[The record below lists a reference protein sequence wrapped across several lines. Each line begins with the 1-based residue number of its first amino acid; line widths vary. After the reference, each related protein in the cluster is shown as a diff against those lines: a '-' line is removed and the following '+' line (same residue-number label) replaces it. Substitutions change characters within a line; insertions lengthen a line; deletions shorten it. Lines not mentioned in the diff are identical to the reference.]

1 MPQKLI
7 CLLTLLGFLLQPS
20 FAQKPAEILKQPSN
34 IVLSKQYRLNS
45 SYREVN
51 MNITPDGKY
60 MFFMSSRGQM
70 PWSRA
75 NYLVYKGQAQY
86 DGDIWYSERVG
97 KTWQAPKC
105 LGANINTNMGED
117 EPNISPDGNTVYFQ
131 SWHNDYKGTSWEQ
144 DGGPYYKAS
153 RVGANWGAKV
163 GLGGGIHQ
171 FFKKFRYG
179 TDGMTISPDGKT
191 FIVAAGADYNGAM
204 DLYISYFQNGQWTY
218 LRKLPI
224 STDGDER
231 SPFIAAD
238 GETLYFASDGYKGF
252 GGLDIYK
259 VSLSDAIAGTRPKIY
274 NVGSPFNTASN
285 DYGFMITSDGKEV
298 YLIRDGDI
306 YMADVS
312 KSPKEMKPN
321 ATLII
326 KGVVRNAKT
335 KRPLAK
341 QVILKEACCNVPVTD
356 IWSNAATG
364 EYMIILKKPIDAY
377 EQKVLKDKNYLA
389 YSKILKKGADNV
401 IIANIDL
408 IPIDNPEITTANIE
422 LKKRQEEER
431 RRKEELKKKQE
442 EELRKKEEEAR
453 KRREEEQLRN
463 QESACRM

>member
-1 MPQKLI
+1 MPQKFIYLPM
-7 CLLTLLGFLLQPS
+7 LLWLFLQPS
-20 FAQKPAEILKQPSN
+20 FAQNPAEILKQPAN

-51 MNITPDGKY
+51 MNITPDGRY

-70 PWSRA
+70 PWSKA
-75 NYLVYKGQAQY
+75 NYLVYKGQSQY

-97 KTWQAPKC
+97 KTWQTPKC

-131 SWHNDYKGTSWEQ
+131 SWHNDGEGNSWLT

-153 RVGANWGAKV
+153 RTGASWGKKV
-163 GLGGGIHQ
+163 GLGGGIHK
-171 FFKKFRYG
+171 FFAYFRYG
-179 TDGMTISPDGKT
+179 TDGMTLSPDGKT
-191 FIVAAGADYNGAM
+191 FIVAAGSNYDGAM

-218 LRKLPI
+218 PRKLPI

-259 VSLSDAIAGTRPKIY
+259 VSLSDAIAGTKPKIY

-285 DYGFMITSDGKEV
+285 DYGFMITSDGKEA

-312 KSPKEMKPN
+312 KSPKEMKPTE
-321 ATLII
+321 TLII
-326 KGVVRNAKT
+326 KGIVRNAKT

-341 QVILKEACCNVPVTD
+341 QVILKEACCNIPVTD
-356 IWSNAATG
+356 TWSNANTG
-364 EYMIILKKPIDAY
+364 EYMIILKKPINAY

-389 YSKILKKGADNV
+389 YSKILQKGKENV
-401 IIANIDL
+401 IIAHIDL
-408 IPIDNPEITTANIE
+408 IPIDNPTTTIANNE
-422 LKKRQEEER
+422 LKKRQEEQ
-431 RRKEELKKKQE
+431 RRKQ
-442 EELRKKEEEAR
+442 EELRKKQAEERRKQEEQIR

-463 QESACRM
+463 QEAACRM